1 MLLLGLLGFGALA
14 TAVDAPIT
22 SVTVY
27 SDQARVVRT
36 AQLTLSGAQRVE
48 LPLLRGPVDA
58 SSVRV
63 EAEGAEVSRVD
74 LRPVSPE
81 TLLAT
86 EARKVLDA
94 LDRLEDQLT
103 RTRSER
109 EACSAQLSALQGLR
123 PQPRPEPE
131 RDKAPPPRLDPSG
144 WSAASTFLVD
154 TLSKLQAR
162 LRELDARLQELG
174 QERERLLHEAARL
187 GGAPRSPGLEVAPT
201 LSGSGPVKLTLTY
214 VTWNARWFPRYEL
227 QLAPE
232 TNRVQVSFFGLV
244 SQESGEDWQ
253 DAALT
258 LSTALPATT
267 TALPKLATWK
277 IGQRE
282 RFIPTPAPLIRPA
295 SPPPPLPPPLPA
307 EAKETEVLRQR
318 LLARAQAAQDGRA
331 DTSKPRQQDYT
342 LEGLDLP
349 AQPPTIDVGSTTLGV
364 NARPPSSG
372 GRPAPRRTAA
382 APPPSAP
389 PPPPPP
395 PAAAPEP
402 PPADIEFLEELVV
415 TGKSESYESLAG
427 GSRPSVPVT
436 TVGVG
441 LAPPAAWRRPAVDP
455 SLPAS
460 LAGGYDLA
468 FSSARRESIP
478 SGGGGRLVPLFTES
492 WPVKT
497 ERKLFPALA
506 KDAFLVAELQ
516 SPSKQVLPGGEAALF
531 VGSDPAGTATLK
543 LVSPGERFTLPL
555 GVDRAV
561 RPVRNVTLVQSEKG
575 FLGKDEETLYRVTL
589 EVANPYAFP
598 LPVRLH
604 DQWPLTRD
612 EDVEIKLVRTEPFA
626 KQDKVKG
633 TLEWELTVPASG
645 KTVVSFEYTL
655 RHPKGWRLYQS
666 Q

>member
-36 AQLTLSGAQRVE
+36 AQLTLSGSQRVE
-48 LPLLRGPVDA
+48 LPLLHGAVDA

-74 LRPVSPE
+74 LKPVSPE
-81 TLLAT
+81 MLLAT

-94 LDRLEDQLT
+94 LDRLDDQLT

-109 EACSAQLSALQGLR
+109 EACNTQLSALRGLN
-123 PQPRPEPE
+123 PQPLPEGD

-144 WSAASTFLVD
+144 WNAASTFWID
-154 TLSKLQAR
+154 TLDKLQAR
-162 LRELDARLQELG
+162 LRELDARIRDLERTRERQLQE
-174 QERERLLHEAARL
+174 ASRL

-214 VTWNARWFPRYEL
+214 VTGNARWFPRYEL

-232 TNRVQVSFFGLV
+232 TNRVQVSFFGFV

-253 DAALT
+253 DAVLT
-258 LSTALPATT
+258 LSTAIPATA

-277 IGQRE
+277 IGQQE
-282 RFIPTPAPLIRPA
+282 RFIPTPAPLVRP
-295 SPPPPLPPPLPA
+295 SRPPPPLPPPLPA
-307 EAKETEVLRQR
+307 EAKESDQLRQR
-318 LLARAQAAQDGRA
+318 LLARVQATPAGQ
-331 DTSKPRQQDYT
+331 TEYVVN
-342 LEGLDLP
+342 GLDVDSP
-349 AQPPTIDVGSTTLGV
+349 ATGINADASVLAGNQAPGSTYE
-364 NARPPSSG
+364 AK
-372 GRPAPRRTAA
+372 
-382 APPPSAP
+382 PPPAP
-389 PPPPPP
+389 PPPPSLAAGSMPP
-395 PAAAPEP
+395 E
-402 PPADIEFLEELVV
+402 EYLEEVVV
-415 TGKSESYESLAG
+415 TGSHSFG
-427 GSRPSVPVT
+427 GLTSSSRPSVPT
-436 TVGVG
+436 TTLGVG

-455 SLPAS
+455 RLPAS

-468 FSSARRESIP
+468 FPSARRETIP

-506 KDAFLVAELQ
+506 RDAFLVAELQ
-516 SPSKQVLPGGEAALF
+516 SPSKQVLPGGEASLF
-531 VGSDPAGTATLK
+531 VGSDPAGTASLK
-543 LVSPGERFTLPL
+543 LVAPGERFTLPL

-561 RPVRNVTLVQSEKG
+561 RPVRNVTLVESEKG
-575 FLGKDEETLYRVTL
+575 FISKDEETLYRVTL

-598 LPVRLH
+598 LPVRIH
-604 DQWPLTRD
+604 DQWPLTKD
-612 EDVEIKLVRTEPFA
+612 KDVEIKLVRTEPYA

-633 TLEWELTVPASG
+633 ALEWELTVPASG

-655 RHPKGWRLYQS
+655 RRPKGWRLSQS

>member
-14 TAVDAPIT
+14 TALDAPIT

-36 AQLTLSGAQRVE
+36 AQLTLTGSQRVE
-48 LPLLRGPVDA
+48 LPLLRGPVEA

-63 EAEGAEVSRVD
+63 EAEGAEVARVD
-74 LRPVSPE
+74 LRTVSPE

-86 EARKVLDA
+86 EARKVLDT
-94 LDRLEDQLT
+94 LDKLEDQLS

-109 EACSAQLSALQGLR
+109 EACSAQLAALQGLR
-123 PQPRPEPE
+123 PQPPPEPSD

-144 WSAASTFLVD
+144 WSAASAFLID
-154 TLSKLQAR
+154 TLSKLQGK
-162 LRELDARLQELG
+162 LRELDVRLQELG
-174 QERERLLHEAARL
+174 QERERLLQEASRL

-214 VTWNARWFPRYEL
+214 VTRSARWYPRYEL

-253 DAALT
+253 DTALT
-258 LSTALPATT
+258 LSTAIPTT
-267 TALPKLATWK
+267 ATALPKLATWK

-282 RFIPTPAPLIRPA
+282 RFIPTPAPLVRPA
-295 SPPPPLPPPLPA
+295 SPPPPLPPPLPE
-307 EAKETEVLRQR
+307 EAQETEVLRQR
-318 LLARAQAAQDGRA
+318 LAARVQAAKSGML
-331 DTSKPRQQDYT
+331 DTSGA
-342 LEGLDLP
+342 ESNLP
-349 AQPPTIDVGSTTLGV
+349 AQPATIDVGSTVTGTRV
-364 NARPPSSG
+364 RPQ
-372 GRPAPRRTAA
+372 AA
-382 APPPSAP
+382 
-389 PPPPPP
+389 PPPPP
-395 PAAAPEP
+395 PAAAPAPEYP
-402 PPADIEFLEELVV
+402 MEDQQFLEEIVV
-415 TGKSESYESLAG
+415 TGKDAPYESLAG
-427 GSRPSVPVT
+427 GSRSPVPTT

-455 SLPAS
+455 RLPAS
-460 LAGGYDLA
+460 LAGNYDLA

-478 SGGGGRLVPLFTES
+478 SGGGGRLVPLFAET

-516 SPSKQVLPGGEAALF
+516 SPSRQVLPGGEASLF
-531 VGSDPAGTATLK
+531 VGADPAGSATLK

-561 RPVRNVTLVQSEKG
+561 RPVRNVSLVQSEKG
-575 FLGKDEETLYRVTL
+575 VFNKDEETLYRVTV

-598 LPVRLH
+598 LPVRIH

-612 EDVEIKLVRTEPFA
+612 EDVDIKLVRSEPVA

-655 RHPKGWRLYQS
+655 RHPKGWRLSQS